1 MKLKSEY
8 INKAIF
14 IPQLRKTLVGKFIPE
29 SYYPLLSKKYP
40 QFFEL
45 EVKTKT
51 IKQNDILIDDTIIT
65 SSDNTTNDNSSDEFI
80 L

>member
-8 INKAIF
+8 INKMIF

-29 SYYPLLSKKYP
+29 SYYPLLFTKYP
-40 QFFEL
+40 EFFEI
-45 EVKTKT
+45 EKT